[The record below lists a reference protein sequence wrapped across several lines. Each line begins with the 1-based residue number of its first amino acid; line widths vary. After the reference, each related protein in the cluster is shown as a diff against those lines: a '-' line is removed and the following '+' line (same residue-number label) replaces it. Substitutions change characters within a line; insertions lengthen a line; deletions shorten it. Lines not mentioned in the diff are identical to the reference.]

1 MGVSTALIGWRGY
14 AAAFAVGALIA
25 GGAAWKAQSWRYNA
39 EIAEMKVT
47 QAGRVAASQRQAREI
62 LERRVAEVGQVNERN
77 AKAEWAA
84 YGGMRNAQVQDD
96 VLRADVDAGRQRL
109 HVAATCAAASSGV
122 PQTGAAARVGDGA
135 RAELD
140 PAARSDYFALRAG
153 IQRMTAQLAACQA
166 GHADGI
172 DGLYPN

>member
-1 MGVSTALIGWRGY
+1 MSALPNVVSLAGWKGC

-25 GGAAWKAQSWRYNA
+25 GGAAWKAQSWRFGA
-39 EIAEMKVT
+39 EIAAMKVD
-47 QAGRVAASQRQAREI
+47 QAARVADSQRQAREI
-62 LERRVAEVGQVNERN
+62 LERRVAEVGQINERN

-96 VLRADVDAGRQRL
+96 ALRADVDAGSQRL
-109 HVAATCAAASSGV
+109 HVAATCSPTSSGV
-122 PQTGAAARVGDGA
+122 PKAGTAARLDDGT

-153 IQRMTAQLAACQA
+153 IRQVTAQLAACQSRLS
-166 GHADGI
+166 D
-172 DGLYPN
+172 